1 MKNIVICGSTGSIG
15 RQALEVCAWFP
26 LRLRPVAL
34 VGGSNIQLLAEQV
47 RQFKPQAVAL
57 ADVDKYAD
65 FKALLAE
72 IPNCHTEIL
81 VGEEG
86 VLQAAAWPGAD
97 MQVAAI
103 SGLAGLQPTLHGL
116 AAGLD
121 IAFANKEVLVA
132 AGELVMQKV
141 AAGKSRFL
149 PVDSEHSAIWQCLN
163 SPEKPWATQRE
174 VASLL
179 LTCSG
184 GPFREAG
191 MAEIAAAGV
200 AETLRHPT
208 WQMGA
213 KITVDSATLLNKG
226 LEVIEAHWLFNLP
239 YAQIEAVIHPESIIH
254 SMVQYSDGALL
265 AQLSYP
271 DMRLPIQ
278 YALTYPERLANSL
291 KPLNFAEL
299 GSLTFQKPDEERFPC
314 FRLAK
319 EAGLAGGTMPA
330 VLSGANEALVG
341 AFLAGRIRLGQ
352 IAEGLAAVLAAHENI
367 SRPDLPAILQ
377 ADGWAR
383 NFVAQWLTKKNL

>member
-15 RQALEVCAWFP
+15 RQALDVCAWFP

-34 VGGSNIQLLAEQV
+34 VGGSNIQLLAAQV

-57 ADVDKYAD
+57 ADESKYAD

-72 IPNCHTEIL
+72 IPNCRTEIL
-81 VGEEG
+81 LGEAG
-86 VLQAAAWPGAD
+86 VLQAAAWPAAD

-103 SGLAGLQPTLHGL
+103 SGLAGLMPTLQGM

-132 AGELVMQKV
+132 AGELVMQQV
-141 AAGKSRFL
+141 AESNSCFL

-163 SPEKPWATQRE
+163 SPEKPWTINRE
-174 VASLL
+174 VSSLL

-184 GPFREAG
+184 GPFRNADA
-191 MAEIAAAGV
+191 AEIANAGV
-200 AETLRHPT
+200 TETLRHPT

-226 LEVIEAHWLFNLP
+226 LEVIEAHWLFNMP
-239 YAQIEAVIHPESIIH
+239 YEQIEAVIHPESIIH
-254 SMVQYSDGALL
+254 SMVQYSDGAVM

-278 YALTYPERLANSL
+278 YALTYPERWANQL
-291 KPLNFAEL
+291 KLLNFAEL
-299 GSLTFQKPDEERFPC
+299 SSLTFQKPDEERFPC
-314 FRLAK
+314 FRLAR

-352 IAEGLAAVLAAHENI
+352 IADGLAAALAAHDNI
-367 SRPDLPAILQ
+367 IKPDLAAILQ
-377 ADGWAR
+377 ADKWAR
-383 NFVAQWLTKKNL
+383 DFVANWLT

>member
-15 RQALEVCAWFP
+15 RQALDVCAWFP

-34 VGGSNIQLLAEQV
+34 VGGSNIQLLATQV

-57 ADVDKYAD
+57 ADESKYAD

-72 IPNCHTEIL
+72 IPNCRTEIL
-81 VGEEG
+81 LGEAG
-86 VLQAAAWPGAD
+86 VLQAAAWPAAD

-103 SGLAGLQPTLHGL
+103 SGLAGLMPTLQGM

-132 AGELVMQKV
+132 AGELVMQQV
-141 AAGKSRFL
+141 AESNSCFL

-163 SPEKPWATQRE
+163 SPEKPWTINRE
-174 VASLL
+174 VSSLL

-184 GPFREAG
+184 GPFRNADA
-191 MAEIAAAGV
+191 AEIANAGV
-200 AETLRHPT
+200 TETLRHPT

-226 LEVIEAHWLFNLP
+226 LEVIEAHWLFNMP
-239 YAQIEAVIHPESIIH
+239 YEQIEAVIHPESIIH
-254 SMVQYSDGALL
+254 SMVQYSDGAVM

-278 YALTYPERLANSL
+278 YALTYPERWANQL

-299 GSLTFQKPDEERFPC
+299 SSLTFQKPDEERFPC
-314 FRLAK
+314 FRLAR

-352 IAEGLAAVLAAHENI
+352 IADGLAAALAAHDNI
-367 SRPDLPAILQ
+367 IKPDLAAILQ
-377 ADGWAR
+377 ADKWAR
-383 NFVAQWLTKKNL
+383 DFVANWLT

>member
-15 RQALEVCAWFP
+15 RQALDVCAWFP

-34 VGGSNIQLLAEQV
+34 VGGSNIQLLATQV

-57 ADVDKYAD
+57 ADESKYAD

-72 IPNCHTEIL
+72 IPNCRTEIL
-81 VGEEG
+81 LGEAG
-86 VLQAAAWPGAD
+86 VLQAAAWPAAD

-103 SGLAGLQPTLHGL
+103 SGLAGLMPTLQGM

-132 AGELVMQKV
+132 AGELVMQQV
-141 AAGKSRFL
+141 AESNSCFL

-163 SPEKPWATQRE
+163 SPEKPWTINRE
-174 VASLL
+174 VSSLL

-184 GPFREAG
+184 GPFRNADA
-191 MAEIAAAGV
+191 AEIANAGV
-200 AETLRHPT
+200 TETLRHPT

-226 LEVIEAHWLFNLP
+226 LEVIEAHCLFNMP
-239 YAQIEAVIHPESIIH
+239 YEQIEAVIHPESIIH
-254 SMVQYSDGALL
+254 SMVQYSDGALM

-278 YALTYPERLANSL
+278 YALTYPERWANQL

-299 GSLTFQKPDEERFPC
+299 SRLTFQKPDEERFPC
-314 FRLAK
+314 FRLAR

-352 IAEGLAAVLAAHENI
+352 IADGLAAALAAHDNI
-367 SRPDLPAILQ
+367 IKPDLAAILQ
-377 ADGWAR
+377 ADKWAR
-383 NFVAQWLTKKNL
+383 DFVANWLP

>member
-15 RQALEVCAWFP
+15 RQALDVCAWFP

-47 RQFKPQAVAL
+47 RQFKPQVVAL
-57 ADVDKYAD
+57 ADESKYAD

-72 IPNCHTEIL
+72 IPNCRTEIL
-81 VGEEG
+81 LGEAG

-97 MQVAAI
+97 IQVAAI
-103 SGLAGLQPTLHGL
+103 SGLAGLMPTLQGM

-132 AGELVMQKV
+132 AGELVMQQV
-141 AAGKSRFL
+141 AESNRSFL

-163 SPEKPWATQRE
+163 SPEKPWTINRE
-174 VASLL
+174 VSSLL

-184 GPFREAG
+184 GPFRNADA
-191 MAEIAAAGV
+191 AEIANAGV
-200 AETLRHPT
+200 AETLQHPI

-226 LEVIEAHWLFNLP
+226 LEVIEAHWLFNMP
-239 YAQIEAVIHPESIIH
+239 YEQIEVVIHPESIIH
-254 SMVQYSDGALL
+254 SMVQYSDGALM

-278 YALTYPERLANSL
+278 YALTYPERWANQL

-299 GSLTFQKPDEERFPC
+299 SSLTFQKPDEERFPC
-314 FRLAK
+314 FRLAR

-330 VLSGANEALVG
+330 VLSGANEALVS
-341 AFLAGRIRLGQ
+341 AFLAGRIHLGQ
-352 IAEGLAAVLAAHENI
+352 IADGLAAALAAHDNI
-367 SRPDLPAILQ
+367 MKPDLAAILQ
-377 ADGWAR
+377 ADKWAR
-383 NFVAQWLTKKNL
+383 DFVASWLP

>member
-15 RQALEVCAWFP
+15 RQALDVCAWFP

-34 VGGSNIQLLAEQV
+34 VGGSNIQLLAAQV

-57 ADVDKYAD
+57 ADESKYAD

-72 IPNCHTEIL
+72 IPNCRTEIL
-81 VGEEG
+81 LGEAG
-86 VLQAAAWPGAD
+86 VLQAAAWPAAD

-103 SGLAGLQPTLHGL
+103 SGLAGLMPTLQGM

-132 AGELVMQKV
+132 AGELVMQQV
-141 AAGKSRFL
+141 AESNSCFL

-163 SPEKPWATQRE
+163 SPEKPWTINRE
-174 VASLL
+174 VSSLL

-184 GPFREAG
+184 GPFRNADA
-191 MAEIAAAGV
+191 AEIANAGV
-200 AETLRHPT
+200 TETLRHPT

-226 LEVIEAHWLFNLP
+226 LEVIEAHWLFNMP
-239 YAQIEAVIHPESIIH
+239 YEQIEAVIHPESIIH
-254 SMVQYSDGALL
+254 SMVQYSDGAVM

-278 YALTYPERLANSL
+278 YALTYPERWANQL

-299 GSLTFQKPDEERFPC
+299 SSLTFQKPDEESFPC
-314 FRLAK
+314 FRLAR

-330 VLSGANEALVG
+330 VLSGANEAVVG

-352 IAEGLAAVLAAHENI
+352 IADGLAAALAAHDNI
-367 SRPDLPAILQ
+367 IKPDLAAILQ
-377 ADGWAR
+377 ADKWAR
-383 NFVAQWLTKKNL
+383 DFVANWLT

>member
-15 RQALEVCAWFP
+15 RQALDVCAWFP

-34 VGGSNIQLLAEQV
+34 VGGSNIQLLATQV

-57 ADVDKYAD
+57 ADESKYAD

-72 IPNCHTEIL
+72 IPNCRTEIL
-81 VGEEG
+81 LGEAG
-86 VLQAAAWPGAD
+86 VLQAAAWPAAD

-103 SGLAGLQPTLHGL
+103 SGLAGLMPTLQGM

-132 AGELVMQKV
+132 AGELVMQQV
-141 AAGKSRFL
+141 AESNSCL
-149 PVDSEHSAIWQCLN
+149 PVDSEHSAILQCLN
-163 SPEKPWATQRE
+163 SPEKPWTINRE
-174 VASLL
+174 VSSLL

-184 GPFREAG
+184 GPFRNADA
-191 MAEIAAAGV
+191 AEIANAGV
-200 AETLRHPT
+200 TETLRHPT

-226 LEVIEAHWLFNLP
+226 LEVIEAHCLFNMP
-239 YAQIEAVIHPESIIH
+239 YEQIEAVIHPESIIH
-254 SMVQYSDGALL
+254 SMVQYSDGALM

-278 YALTYPERLANSL
+278 YALTYPERWANQL

-299 GSLTFQKPDEERFPC
+299 SRLTFQKPDEERFPC
-314 FRLAK
+314 FRLAR

-352 IAEGLAAVLAAHENI
+352 IADGLAAALAAHDNI
-367 SRPDLPAILQ
+367 IKPDLAAILQ
-377 ADGWAR
+377 ADKWAR
-383 NFVAQWLTKKNL
+383 DFVANWLP

>member
-15 RQALEVCAWFP
+15 RQALDVCAWFP

-34 VGGSNIQLLAEQV
+34 VGGSNIQLLAAQV

-57 ADVDKYAD
+57 ADESKYAD

-72 IPNCHTEIL
+72 IPNCRTEIL
-81 VGEEG
+81 LGEAG
-86 VLQAAAWPGAD
+86 VLQAAAWPAAD

-103 SGLAGLQPTLHGL
+103 SGLAGLMPTLQGM

-132 AGELVMQKV
+132 AGELVMQQV
-141 AAGKSRFL
+141 AESNSCFL

-163 SPEKPWATQRE
+163 SPEKPWTINRE
-174 VASLL
+174 VSSLL

-184 GPFREAG
+184 GPFRNADA
-191 MAEIAAAGV
+191 AEIANASV
-200 AETLRHPT
+200 TETLRHPT

-226 LEVIEAHWLFNLP
+226 LEVIEAHWLFNMP
-239 YAQIEAVIHPESIIH
+239 YEQIEAVIHPESIIH
-254 SMVQYSDGALL
+254 SMVQYSDGAVM

-278 YALTYPERLANSL
+278 YALTYPERWANQL

-299 GSLTFQKPDEERFPC
+299 SRLTFQKPDEERFPC
-314 FRLAK
+314 FRLAR

-352 IAEGLAAVLAAHENI
+352 IADGLAAALAAHDNI
-367 SRPDLPAILQ
+367 IKPDLAAILQ
-377 ADGWAR
+377 ADKWAR
-383 NFVAQWLTKKNL
+383 DFVANWLP

>member
-15 RQALEVCAWFP
+15 RQALDVCAWFP

-34 VGGSNIQLLAEQV
+34 VGGSNIQLLAAQV

-57 ADVDKYAD
+57 ADESKYAD

-72 IPNCHTEIL
+72 IPNCRTEIL
-81 VGEEG
+81 LGEAG
-86 VLQAAAWPGAD
+86 VLQAAAWPAAD

-103 SGLAGLQPTLHGL
+103 SGLAGLMPTLQGM

-132 AGELVMQKV
+132 AGELVMQQV
-141 AAGKSRFL
+141 AESNSCFL

-163 SPEKPWATQRE
+163 SPEKPWTINRE
-174 VASLL
+174 VSSLL

-184 GPFREAG
+184 GPFRNADA
-191 MAEIAAAGV
+191 AEIANAGV
-200 AETLRHPT
+200 TETLRHPT

-226 LEVIEAHWLFNLP
+226 LEVIEAHWLFNMP
-239 YAQIEAVIHPESIIH
+239 YEQIEAVIHPESIIH
-254 SMVQYSDGALL
+254 SMVQYSDGAVM

-278 YALTYPERLANSL
+278 YALTYPERWANQL

-299 GSLTFQKPDEERFPC
+299 SSLTFQKPDEERFPC
-314 FRLAK
+314 FRLAR

-352 IAEGLAAVLAAHENI
+352 IADGLAAALAAHDNI
-367 SRPDLPAILQ
+367 IKPDLAAILQ
-377 ADGWAR
+377 ADKWAR
-383 NFVAQWLTKKNL
+383 DFVANWLT

>member
-15 RQALEVCAWFP
+15 RQALDVCAWFP

-34 VGGSNIQLLAEQV
+34 VGGSNIQLLATQV

-57 ADVDKYAD
+57 ADESKYAD

-72 IPNCHTEIL
+72 IPNCRTEIL
-81 VGEEG
+81 LGEAG
-86 VLQAAAWPGAD
+86 VLQAAAWPAAD

-103 SGLAGLQPTLHGL
+103 SGLAGLMPTLQGM

-132 AGELVMQKV
+132 AGELVMQQV
-141 AAGKSRFL
+141 AESNSCFL

-163 SPEKPWATQRE
+163 SPEKPWTINRE
-174 VASLL
+174 VSSLL

-184 GPFREAG
+184 GPFRNADA
-191 MAEIAAAGV
+191 AEIANAGV
-200 AETLRHPT
+200 TETLRHPT

-226 LEVIEAHWLFNLP
+226 LEVIEAHWLFNMP
-239 YAQIEAVIHPESIIH
+239 YEQIEAVIHPESIIH
-254 SMVQYSDGALL
+254 SMVQYSDGAVM

-278 YALTYPERLANSL
+278 YALTYPERWANQL

-299 GSLTFQKPDEERFPC
+299 SSLTFQKPDEESFPC
-314 FRLAK
+314 FRLAR

-352 IAEGLAAVLAAHENI
+352 IADGLAAALAAHDNI
-367 SRPDLPAILQ
+367 IKPDLAAILQ
-377 ADGWAR
+377 ADKWAR
-383 NFVAQWLTKKNL
+383 DFVANWLT

>member
-15 RQALEVCAWFP
+15 RQALDVCSWFP

-34 VGGSNIQLLAEQV
+34 VGGSNIQLLAAQV

-57 ADVDKYAD
+57 ADESKYAD

-72 IPNCHTEIL
+72 IPNCRTEIL
-81 VGEEG
+81 LGEAG
-86 VLQAAAWPGAD
+86 VLQAAAWPAAD

-103 SGLAGLQPTLHGL
+103 SGLAGLMPTLQGM

-132 AGELVMQKV
+132 AGELVMQQV
-141 AAGKSRFL
+141 AESNSCFL

-163 SPEKPWATQRE
+163 SPEKPWTINRE
-174 VASLL
+174 VSSLL

-184 GPFREAG
+184 GPFRNSDA
-191 MAEIAAAGV
+191 AEIANAGV
-200 AETLRHPT
+200 TETLRHPT

-226 LEVIEAHWLFNLP
+226 LEVIEAHWLFNMP
-239 YAQIEAVIHPESIIH
+239 YEQIEAVIHPESIIH
-254 SMVQYSDGALL
+254 SMVQYSDGAVM

-278 YALTYPERLANSL
+278 YALTYPERWANQL

-299 GSLTFQKPDEERFPC
+299 SSLTFQKPDEERFPC
-314 FRLAK
+314 FRLAR

-352 IAEGLAAVLAAHENI
+352 IADGLAAALAAHDNI
-367 SRPDLPAILQ
+367 IKPDLAAILQ
-377 ADGWAR
+377 ADKWAR
-383 NFVAQWLTKKNL
+383 DFVANWLT

>member
-15 RQALEVCAWFP
+15 RQALDVCAWFP

-34 VGGSNIQLLAEQV
+34 VGGSNIQLLAAQV

-57 ADVDKYAD
+57 ADESKYAD

-72 IPNCHTEIL
+72 IPNCRTEIL
-81 VGEEG
+81 LGEAG
-86 VLQAAAWPGAD
+86 VLQAAAWPAAD

-103 SGLAGLQPTLHGL
+103 SGLAGLMPTLQGM

-132 AGELVMQKV
+132 AGELVMQQV
-141 AAGKSRFL
+141 AESNSCFL

-163 SPEKPWATQRE
+163 SPEKPWTINRE
-174 VASLL
+174 VSSLL

-184 GPFREAG
+184 GPFRNSDA
-191 MAEIAAAGV
+191 AEIANAGV
-200 AETLRHPT
+200 TETPRHPT

-226 LEVIEAHWLFNLP
+226 LEVIEAHWLFNMP
-239 YAQIEAVIHPESIIH
+239 YEQIEAVIHPESIIH
-254 SMVQYSDGALL
+254 SMVQYSDGAVM

-278 YALTYPERLANSL
+278 YALTYPERWANQL

-299 GSLTFQKPDEERFPC
+299 SSLTFQKPDEERFPC
-314 FRLAK
+314 FRLAR

-352 IAEGLAAVLAAHENI
+352 IADGLAAALAAHDNI
-367 SRPDLPAILQ
+367 IKPDLAAILQ
-377 ADGWAR
+377 ADKWAR
-383 NFVAQWLTKKNL
+383 DFVANWLT

>member
-15 RQALEVCAWFP
+15 RQALDVCAWFP

-34 VGGSNIQLLAEQV
+34 VGGSNIQLLAAQV

-57 ADVDKYAD
+57 ADESKYAD

-72 IPNCHTEIL
+72 IPNCRTEIL
-81 VGEEG
+81 LGEAG
-86 VLQAAAWPGAD
+86 VLQAAAWPAAD

-103 SGLAGLQPTLHGL
+103 SGLAGLMPTLQGM

-132 AGELVMQKV
+132 AGELVMQQV
-141 AAGKSRFL
+141 AESNSCFL

-163 SPEKPWATQRE
+163 SPEKPWTINRE
-174 VASLL
+174 VSSLL

-184 GPFREAG
+184 GPFRNADA
-191 MAEIAAAGV
+191 AEIANAGV
-200 AETLRHPT
+200 TETLRHPT

-226 LEVIEAHWLFNLP
+226 LEVIEAHWLFNMP
-239 YAQIEAVIHPESIIH
+239 YEQIEAVIHPESIIH
-254 SMVQYSDGALL
+254 SMVQYSDGAVM

-278 YALTYPERLANSL
+278 YALTYPERWANQL

-299 GSLTFQKPDEERFPC
+299 SRLTFQKPDEERFPC
-314 FRLAK
+314 FRLAR

-352 IAEGLAAVLAAHENI
+352 IADGLAAALAAHDNI
-367 SRPDLPAILQ
+367 IKPDLAAILQ
-377 ADGWAR
+377 ADKWAR
-383 NFVAQWLTKKNL
+383 DFVANWLP

>member
-15 RQALEVCAWFP
+15 RQALDVCAWFP

-34 VGGSNIQLLAEQV
+34 VGGSNIQLLATQV

-57 ADVDKYAD
+57 ADESKYAD

-72 IPNCHTEIL
+72 IPNCRTEIL
-81 VGEEG
+81 LGEAG
-86 VLQAAAWPGAD
+86 VLQAAAWPAAD

-103 SGLAGLQPTLHGL
+103 SGLAGLMPTLQGM

-132 AGELVMQKV
+132 AGELVMQQV
-141 AAGKSRFL
+141 AESNSCFL

-163 SPEKPWATQRE
+163 SPEKPWTINRE
-174 VASLL
+174 VSSLL

-184 GPFREAG
+184 GPFRNSDA
-191 MAEIAAAGV
+191 AEIANAGV
-200 AETLRHPT
+200 TETLRHPT

-226 LEVIEAHWLFNLP
+226 LEVIEAHWLFNMP
-239 YAQIEAVIHPESIIH
+239 YEQIEAVIHPESIIH
-254 SMVQYSDGALL
+254 SMVQYSDGAVM

-278 YALTYPERLANSL
+278 YALTYPERWANQL

-299 GSLTFQKPDEERFPC
+299 SRLTFQKPDEERFPC
-314 FRLAK
+314 FRLAR

-352 IAEGLAAVLAAHENI
+352 IADGLAAALAAHDNI
-367 SRPDLPAILQ
+367 IKPDLAAILQ
-377 ADGWAR
+377 ADKWAR
-383 NFVAQWLTKKNL
+383 DFVANWLP